1 MTPQMPSTHWAL
13 PEYIADVLP
22 PEALR
27 IETLRRLL
35 LDTFRGH
42 GYELTMPPLLEYVDS
57 LLTGTGHDMELRTFK
72 LVDQLS
78 GRTMGLRADITPQVA
93 RIDAHLLNRPGVT
106 RLAYCGS
113 VLHTLPAGL
122 TVTREPLQIGAE
134 IYGHAGIEADLEI
147 QDLLRAALRL
157 AGVEGARLDLGHVG
171 VFRALA
177 ELAGIAGPRAESL
190 FSLMQTKD
198 LPGLEG
204 ATAGIAA
211 PLRAALLRLPR
222 LYGGVEVIA
231 QARRELPAHPAI
243 AAALADLET
252 LAAAL
257 PSPLVSIDL
266 AELRGYQYHSGVV
279 FAAYVDGLPN
289 AIARGGRYDE
299 VGKVFGRARP
309 ATGFSLDLRELAALS
324 PGDAA
329 CVGILAPWE
338 SGPALQG
345 KIAELRAA
353 GEVVV
358 HALPG
363 HDKASW
369 QPCCNRELA
378 RQGNGWVV
386 QGLQCP
392 HAKDS

>member
-1 MTPQMPSTHWAL
+1 VNQSHWTL

-35 LDTFRGH
+35 LDSFRGH

-93 RIDAHLLNRPGVT
+93 RIDAHLLNRAGVT

-147 QDLLRAALRL
+147 QNLLLTALRL
-157 AGVEGARLDLGHVG
+157 AGVPQVRLDLGHVG

-177 ELAGIAGPRAESL
+177 ELAGLSDDAGQTL
-190 FSLMQTKD
+190 FALMQIKD
-198 LPGLEG
+198 LPGIKEASSAIG
-204 ATAGIAA
+204 E
-211 PLRAALLRLPR
+211 PLRTAFMRLPR
-222 LYGGVEVIA
+222 LYGGIDVIA
-231 QARRELPAHPAI
+231 AARRELPAHPGI
-243 AAALADLET
+243 AAALNDLEV
-252 LAAAL
+252 LAAAMPAGL
-257 PSPLVSIDL
+257 ASIDL

-324 PGDAA
+324 PGLAQ

-338 SGPALQG
+338 SDAALQD
-345 KIAELRAA
+345 KIAALRGA

-369 QPCCNRELA
+369 QPCCNRELT
-378 RQGNGWVV
+378 RRNGAWVV
-386 QGLQCP
+386 EGMHGV
-392 HAKDS
+392 HARCD